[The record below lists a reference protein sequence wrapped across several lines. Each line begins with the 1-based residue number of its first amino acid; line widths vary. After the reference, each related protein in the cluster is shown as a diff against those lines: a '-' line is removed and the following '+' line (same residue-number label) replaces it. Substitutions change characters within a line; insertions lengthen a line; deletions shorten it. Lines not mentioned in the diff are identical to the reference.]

1 MKPVRLVG
9 PIAAVC
15 VTLWAGDAC
24 AQFGPRIEAARDAME
39 AGETER
45 ARAMFTE
52 LTRSQSL
59 REAATAVFYLA
70 EMADDEMA
78 FPRALAGYRDFLA
91 RDPGSRF
98 AARAQAR
105 VEDLEHH
112 AEGDFA
118 PLTALE
124 RVRRDPSL
132 ANSLAGIQHL
142 DRELE
147 RFPPGPVRAE
157 ARQLVGEAYLSR
169 LQRPRDAARVL
180 HALAN
185 DASATEDVRSLAAER
200 LVQARALMGE
210 EVSAAREVSTM
221 RIDPEVQRDARVLAR
236 RSILRR
242 ASWVTLSL
250 TAVMALLSLARMG
263 RARRLGEVFRAWR
276 RPLPLAQLTL
286 LTLGG
291 GGLAKMFDEHEMSPF
306 LVLGAGS
313 LGVYLAAAAWSVA
326 GSAHPAA
333 KVGRAFVCFTAALAV
348 AFLAMDTLDPMMLEG
363 INL

>member
-1 MKPVRLVG
+1 MRLSRVG
-9 PIAAVC
+9 ALLAA
-15 VTLWAGDAC
+15 TLSAGDAW

-39 AGETER
+39 AGETDR
-45 ARAMFTE
+45 ARTMFTE

-59 REAATAVFYLA
+59 REAATAVYYLA

-78 FPRALAGYRDFLA
+78 FARALAGYRDFLA

-105 VEDLEHH
+105 VEDLEQH
-112 AEGDFA
+112 AEGNFA
-118 PLTALE
+118 PLMALE
-124 RVRRDPSL
+124 RVRRDEEL
-132 ANSLAGIQHL
+132 ANSLAGIQAL

-147 RFPPGPVRAE
+147 HFPPGQVRAE

-185 DASATEDVRSLAAER
+185 DERAPQDIRSLAAER

-210 EVSAAREVSTM
+210 EVSAAQEVSTM

-236 RSILRR
+236 RSILRS

-250 TAVMALLSLARMG
+250 TLAMAMLSVIRMAR
-263 RARRLGEVFRAWR
+263 AKRLTEVFRAWK
-276 RPLPLAQLTL
+276 RPLPLAQLAL

-291 GGLAKMFDEHEMSPF
+291 GGLARLFDDHEVAPF
-306 LVLGAGS
+306 MVLGAGS
-313 LGVYLAAAAWSVA
+313 LAVYLSATAWSVA
-326 GSAHPAA
+326 GSARIEAR
-333 KVGRAFVCFTAALAV
+333 VLRAVVSLLAALAV
-348 AFLAMDTLDPMMLEG
+348 AFLAMDTLDVMMLEG